1 MDTSKF
7 KDVIQNVFKNYSSLL
22 VPAVIG
28 LFAVLLF
35 IPTQLMSGK
44 LKKQIMNESIT
55 KRGKRIQSL
64 RNSADSRDQWRVE
77 KEYQRAYKND
87 ANEIALLAK
96 QSAQRQLLSYK
107 IFPEPKDMSAF
118 IFEDFGRQFREEV
131 RGLLARVN
139 ARDCPTEVELER
151 GLEGLS
157 KGRSRVDRR
166 SDRLIGKEISRSK
179 LTEAKATIEDV
190 LCQEKAESASV
201 YANPTD
207 LSGYKFWEEYEAT
220 SWADTIK
227 NCWYWQLGYWII
239 EDVIDT
245 IDALNTGS
253 NGVFTSP
260 VKRLLGVSFA
270 TGGKTSR
277 SKAGGKAADDKPKY
291 VLSIEDVLIRP
302 CTGRF
307 SNGDID
313 VVHFN
318 VVVVVSAK
326 AILPFM
332 QQLCSAKEHKFRGW
346 DGEAQ
351 EQLFKHNQ
359 ITILESEI
367 KSIDREDSTHKLY
380 RYGDDAVVEL
390 DLACEY
396 IFDKA
401 GYDKIKPGFVKESVK
416 EVLKKLEE
424 EKAKTE
430 RKQRRTKTKT
440 ATKTKTKSG
449 KKSRRELPELP

>member
-64 RNSADSRDQWRVE
+64 RNSAVARDQHIEER
-77 KEYQRAYKND
+77 KYQRAYKND

-118 IFEDFGRQFREEV
+118 VFEDFGQQFREVV

-139 ARDCPTEVELER
+139 ARDCPTDIELER

-166 SDRLIGKEISRSK
+166 SDRLNGRGVSRSR

-190 LCQEKAESASV
+190 LCREKAESASV

-207 LSGYKFWEEYEAT
+207 LSGYEFWKEYEAT

-227 NCWYWQLGYWII
+227 DCWYWQLGYWII
-239 EDVIDT
+239 EDVVDAV
-245 IDALNTGS
+245 DALNTGS
-253 NGVFTSP
+253 NSVFTSP

-277 SKAGGKAADDKPKY
+277 SRAGGKAADDKPKY

-307 SNGDID
+307 SKGDID

-332 QQLCSAKEHKFRGW
+332 QRLCSAKEHKFRGW

-359 ITILESEI
+359 ITILESGIE
-367 KSIDREDSTHKLY
+367 SIDREDSTHRLY

-390 DLACEY
+390 DLICEY
-396 IFDKA
+396 IFDRA
-401 GYDKIKPGFVKESVK
+401 GYDKIKPEFVKESVE

-424 EKAKTE
+424 EKAKAE
-430 RKQRRTKTKT
+430 RRQRRTKTT
-440 ATKTKTKSG
+440 TETKTKSG